1 MRALLLRALIG
12 VAAVAVAGT
21 LAPAASGRSLR
32 VKEVRFDALNV
43 VRDRAGR
50 FGARAIRDFAAACP
64 VPKDAVQWKASCER
78 DSGATGERPL
88 RAQPRSSGPRRS
100 AEAAASGGP

>member
-32 VKEVRFDALNV
+32 VKEVRFEALNV
-43 VRDRAGR
+43 VRDRAGDSAE
-50 FGARAIRDFAAACP
+50 GIRDFVAACP
-64 VPKDAVQWKASCER
+64 VPKDAVQWKECER
-78 DSGATGERPL
+78 IPDGTPDKNWPFVAAGGTRLEIDR
-88 RAQPRSSGPRRS
+88 
-100 AEAAASGGP
+100 AAAC